1 MPKYSDKESLDTV
14 TGQGGKQQMKSI
26 IDIFG
31 RRKVDIQKLLAY
43 GFNQHDN
50 RYVYLTD
57 LIEGQFEMTVVV
69 SSQGVVSTTVIDTST
84 GEDYVLHHVVAT
96 TGAFVGKLREE
107 YERVLTDIAKVC
119 FIPDVFKSPVT
130 RQVIQFI
137 RDKYHDELEFLWPR
151 TPDNAIFRRQDNAK
165 WYGAILTIKN
175 NKLGLDG
182 EERIEILDLRMD
194 PDDII
199 ALTDG
204 KKYFPGFHMN
214 KKYWITIRLDGSVSV
229 DEIFMRIDNSFKL
242 AVK

>member
-1 MPKYSDKESLDTV
+1 
-14 TGQGGKQQMKSI
+14 MKSI
-26 IDIFG
+26 VDIFG

-43 GFNQHDN
+43 GFNQHDS

-107 YERVLTDIAKVC
+107 YERILTDIAKVC

-165 WYGAILTIKN
+165 WYGAILTIK
-175 NKLGLDG
+175 K
-182 EERIEILDLRMD
+182 I
-194 PDDII
+194 
-199 ALTDG
+199 
-204 KKYFPGFHMN
+204 
-214 KKYWITIRLDGSVSV
+214 S
-229 DEIFMRIDNSFKL
+229 
-242 AVK
+242 